1 MGFWVFF
8 FFFFEKITFSRTR
21 TKMRYILLPFKC
33 SPFNRVALFTAQ
45 ITRESLDGQGES
57 GTAAGVTKR
66 RGEAPI
72 LRPPLLILA
81 LGD

>member
-1 MGFWVFF
+1 
-8 FFFFEKITFSRTR
+8 
-21 TKMRYILLPFKC
+21 MRYILLPFE
-33 SPFNRVALFTAQ
+33 SPSFNRVALFTAQ

-57 GTAAGVTKR
+57 GDSGGVTKR
-66 RGEAPI
+66 EAEGPI